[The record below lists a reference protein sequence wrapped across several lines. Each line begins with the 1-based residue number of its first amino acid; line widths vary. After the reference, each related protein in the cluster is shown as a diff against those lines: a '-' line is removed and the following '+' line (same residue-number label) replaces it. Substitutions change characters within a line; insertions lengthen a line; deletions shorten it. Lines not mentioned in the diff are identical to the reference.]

1 MSPPVAQQPYL
12 NACPQRFTCS
22 MNVNFTVRRTAL
34 PLLLTLLSLPAL
46 AAKGPK
52 LSKKD
57 EVVTISTSLGDIR
70 LILFSDTPL
79 HRKNFLQKAQSG
91 FYNGTTFHRVI
102 PQFMVQGGDPN
113 SKDGDPTNDGQGP
126 PNEPT
131 IPAELAAG
139 HRHDYGAV
147 AAARQGDFVNPQRA
161 SSSSQFYLVENH
173 QGTHFLDG
181 QYTVFGQVI
190 QGQEVIDKIAALSRD
205 GRDRPLADF
214 KMTMRV
220 QKLKRKKIKG
230 LYGYKY

>member
-1 MSPPVAQQPYL
+1 M
-12 NACPQRFTCS
+12 
-22 MNVNFTVRRTAL
+22 TVRL
-34 PLLLTLLSLPAL
+34 PHLSFLVGLLLLSLTGL
-46 AAKGPK
+46 AARNPLK
-52 LSKKD
+52 SKKD

-79 HRKNFLQKAQSG
+79 HRANFLKKAKDG

-102 PQFMVQGGDPN
+102 PQFMVQGGDAN
-113 SKDGDPTNDGQGP
+113 SKDSDPNNDGQGQ

-139 HRHDYGAV
+139 HKHDYGAV

-173 QGTHFLDG
+173 QGAHFLDG

-190 QGQEVIDKIAALSRD
+190 QGQDVIDKIAALPKD
-205 GRDRPLADF
+205 ARDRPLTDL
-214 KMTMRV
+214 KMAMKV
-220 QKLKRKKIKG
+220 EKLKKKKITA

>member
-1 MSPPVAQQPYL
+1 MNSYAF
-12 NACPQRFTCS
+12 RFVLVICW
-22 MNVNFTVRRTAL
+22 
-34 PLLLTLLSLPAL
+34 LLSLSSWAANPAF
-46 AAKGPK
+46 K
-52 LSKKD
+52 SKKD
-57 EVVTISTSLGDIR
+57 EVVTITTSLGDIR

-79 HRKNFLQKAQSG
+79 HRANFLRKAKTG

-113 SKDGDPTNDGQGP
+113 SKDNDPSNDGQGP

-139 HRHDYGAV
+139 HKHDYGAM

-190 QGQEVIDKIAALSRD
+190 QGQEVVDKIAALPKD
-205 GRDRPLADF
+205 GRDRPLTDL
-214 KMTMRV
+214 KMTVKVER
-220 QKLKRKKIKG
+220 LRKKKITQ
-230 LYGYKY
+230 LYGYAY

>member
-1 MSPPVAQQPYL
+1 MMIRSL
-12 NACPQRFTCS
+12 RLS
-22 MNVNFTVRRTAL
+22 L
-34 PLLLTLLSLPAL
+34 LLSLLLLSFAGR
-46 AAKGPK
+46 AAKNPLK
-52 LSKKD
+52 SKKD

-79 HRKNFLQKAQSG
+79 HRANFLKKSKSG

-102 PQFMVQGGDPN
+102 PQFMVQGGDAN
-113 SKDGDPTNDGQGP
+113 SKDADPTNDGQGQ

-139 HRHDYGAV
+139 HKHDYGAL
-147 AAARQGDFVNPQRA
+147 AAARQGDFANPQRA
-161 SSSSQFYLVENH
+161 SSGSQFYLVENH

-190 QGQEVIDKIAALSRD
+190 QGQEVIDKIAALPKD
-205 GRDRPLADF
+205 ARDRPLTDL
-214 KMTMRV
+214 KMTMKV
-220 QKLKRKKIKG
+220 EKLKKKKITQ

>member
-1 MSPPVAQQPYL
+1 MTLLFRSSRAVAPL
-12 NACPQRFTCS
+12 
-22 MNVNFTVRRTAL
+22 VL
-34 PLLLTLLSLPAL
+34 LLLTSQPLL
-46 AAKGPK
+46 AAKGPR

-57 EVVTISTSLGDIR
+57 EVVTVSTSLGAFH

-79 HRKNFLQKAQSG
+79 HRANFLQKAKSG

-113 SKDGDPTNDGQGP
+113 SKDSDPTNDGQGP

-139 HRHDYGAV
+139 HKHDYGAV

-161 SSSSQFYLVENH
+161 SSSSQFYVVENH

-181 QYTVFGQVI
+181 QYTVFGQVV
-190 QGQEVIDKIAALSRD
+190 QGQEVIDKIAALPKDSH
-205 GRDRPLADF
+205 DRPLADLR
-214 KMTMRV
+214 MTMKV
-220 QKLKRKKIKG
+220 EKLKKKKITA

>member
-1 MSPPVAQQPYL
+1 MKPSIRLSKAVLSVVVA
-12 NACPQRFTCS
+12 
-22 MNVNFTVRRTAL
+22 
-34 PLLLTLLSLPAL
+34 LLSLSAV

-52 LSKKD
+52 IGKKD
-57 EVVTISTSLGDIR
+57 EVVTVSTNLGVFR

-79 HRKNFLQKAQSG
+79 HRANFLQKAKSG

-113 SKDGDPTNDGQGP
+113 SKDNDPDNDGQGP

-131 IPAELAAG
+131 IAAELAAG
-139 HRHDYGAV
+139 HKHDYGAL

-161 SSSSQFYLVENH
+161 SSSSQFYVVENH
-173 QGTHFLDG
+173 QGSHFLDG

-190 QGQEVIDKIAALSRD
+190 QGQEVIDKIAALPKD
-205 GRDRPLADF
+205 GRDRPLTDLR
-214 KMTMRV
+214 MTMKV
-220 QKLKRKKIKG
+220 DKLKKKKISE

>member
-1 MSPPVAQQPYL
+1 MKRSIRLGWALAMVLALVAS
-12 NACPQRFTCS
+12 R
-22 MNVNFTVRRTAL
+22 
-34 PLLLTLLSLPAL
+34 PAL
-46 AAKGPK
+46 AAKKPRA
-52 LSKKD
+52 SKKD
-57 EVVTISTSLGDIR
+57 EVVTISTTLGDIR

-79 HRKNFLQKAQSG
+79 HRANFLKKAQSG

-102 PQFMVQGGDPN
+102 PGFMVQGGDPN
-113 SKDGDPTNDGQGP
+113 SKDDNPTNDGQGP

-147 AAARQGDFVNPQRA
+147 AAARQADFVNPQRA
-161 SSSSQFYLVENH
+161 SSASQFYLVGNH

-190 QGQEVIDKIAALSRD
+190 QGQEVIDKIAALPRD
-205 GRDRPLADF
+205 GRDRPTTDL
-214 KMTMRV
+214 KMTV
-220 QKLKRKKIKG
+220 HTEKLKKKKISQ

>member
-1 MSPPVAQQPYL
+1 MSI
-12 NACPQRFTCS
+12 NR
-22 MNVNFTVRRTAL
+22 VNSLRWAVVVVL
-34 PLLLTLLSLPAL
+34 GLLLSLPAL
-46 AAKGPK
+46 AAHKPRV
-52 LSKKD
+52 SKKD
-57 EVVTISTSLGDIR
+57 EVVTISTSLGDVR

-79 HRKNFLQKAQSG
+79 HRANFLKKAESG

-102 PQFMVQGGDPN
+102 PNFMVQGGDPN
-113 SKDGDPTNDGQGP
+113 SKDANPANDGQGP

-147 AAARQGDFVNPQRA
+147 AAARQADLVNPQRA
-161 SSSSQFYLVENH
+161 SSGSQFYVVGNR

-190 QGQEVIDKIAALSRD
+190 QGQEVIDKIAALPRD
-205 GRDRPLADF
+205 GRDRPLADL

-220 QKLKRKKIKG
+220 EKLKKKKISQ
-230 LYGYKY
+230 LYGYSY

>member
-1 MSPPVAQQPYL
+1 MK
-12 NACPQRFTCS
+12 
-22 MNVNFTVRRTAL
+22 VNFSPFRAAL
-34 PLLLTLLSLPAL
+34 FLLLGLLSWPAL
-46 AAKGPK
+46 ATKGPK
-52 LSKKD
+52 TSKKD
-57 EVVTISTSLGDIR
+57 ELVIISTSLGDIR

-126 PNEPT
+126 PNEST
-131 IPAELAAG
+131 IPAELAPG
-139 HRHDYGAV
+139 HRHGYGAV

-190 QGQEVIDKIAALSRD
+190 QGQEVIDKIAALPKD
-205 GRDRPLADF
+205 GRDRPLTDC
-214 KMTMRV
+214 KMQMRV
-220 QKLKRKKIKG
+220 EKLKKKKITQ